1 MVLRRGQARWRDNLR
16 RNGSAGRA
24 DLTLH
29 GGSCAGGSLGLA
41 TAVMTDNG
49 SRQAT
54 MGAEEDYQASL
65 SLSSRKGESW
75 GIWKVGDPGTILGQV
90 PASSM

>member
-1 MVLRRGQARWRDNLR
+1 M
-16 RNGSAGRA
+16 RNGGAGRA
-24 DLTLH
+24 DLTPH
-29 GGSCAGGSLGLA
+29 AGRCAGGSLGLA

-49 SRQAT
+49 SSQAT
-54 MGAEEDYQASL
+54 MGTEEDYQAPL
-65 SLSSRKGESW
+65 TLSSRKGESW